1 MPRKRSVSGRAR
13 AKTAEN
19 ALQIQAE
26 KINKRLRSLEK
37 AGNYGVYKSKELI
50 RFAQTNPFISI
61 KKSRGSRRH
70 RLVISKI
77 KKTMAQTRLIRKKL
91 TNILKSKVFSNVGI
105 KQVRLETRES
115 LKQTLGER
123 RGEEITEADV
133 DRFYEIA
140 EYASKAREGSIME
153 KIDPSKFE
161 ELIAEA
167 KERNLDIDSWVTLVS
182 EYAIINNGYMRR
194 EAEEL
199 YNKYV
204 AS

>member
-19 ALQIQAE
+19 ALQLQAE

-50 RFAQTNPFISI
+50 RFAQSNPYLSI

-77 KKTMAQTRLIRKKL
+77 KKTMAETRLIRKKL
-91 TNILKSKVFSNVGI
+91 SNILKSKVFSNVGI
-105 KQVRLETRES
+105 KKVRLETRES

-161 ELIAEA
+161 ELVAEA
-167 KERNLDIDSWVTLVS
+167 KERHLDVDSWVSLLS
-182 EYAIINNGYMRR
+182 EYVIINNGYMRK

-199 YNKYV
+199 YYKYV
-204 AS
+204 A

>member
-19 ALQIQAE
+19 ALQLQAE
-26 KINKRLRSLEK
+26 KINRRLRSLEK

-50 RFAQTNPFISI
+50 RFAQSNPYVSI

-77 KKTMAQTRLIRKKL
+77 KKTIAETRLIRKKL
-91 TNILKSKVFSNVGI
+91 SNIMKSKVFSNVGI
-105 KQVRLETRES
+105 SQVRKETRES

-123 RGEEITEADV
+123 RGEEITDADI

-153 KIDPSKFE
+153 KINPSKFE
-161 ELIAEA
+161 ELVAEA
-167 KERNLDIDSWVTLVS
+167 KERNLDVDSWVSLLS
-182 EYAIINNGYMRR
+182 EYVLINNDYMRK

-199 YNKYV
+199 YYKYV
-204 AS
+204 A

>member
-19 ALQIQAE
+19 ALQLQAE

-50 RFAQTNPFISI
+50 RFAQSNPYLSI
-61 KKSRGSRRH
+61 KKSRGSKRH

-77 KKTMAQTRLIRKKL
+77 KKTMAETRLIRKKL
-91 TNILKSKVFSNVGI
+91 SNILKSKVFSNVGI
-105 KQVRLETRES
+105 KKVRLETIES

-161 ELIAEA
+161 ELVAEA
-167 KERNLDIDSWVTLVS
+167 KERNLDVDGWVSLLS
-182 EYAIINNGYMRR
+182 EYVIINNDYMRK

-199 YNKYV
+199 YYKYV
-204 AS
+204 A

>member
-19 ALQIQAE
+19 ALQLQAE
-26 KINKRLRSLEK
+26 KINRRLRSLEK

-50 RFAQTNPFISI
+50 RFAQSNPYVTI

-70 RLVISKI
+70 RLIISKI
-77 KKTMAQTRLIRKKL
+77 KKTIAETRLIRKKL
-91 TNILKSKVFSNVGI
+91 SNIMKSKVFSNVGI
-105 KQVRLETRES
+105 SQVRKETRES

-161 ELIAEA
+161 ELVAEA
-167 KERNLDIDSWVTLVS
+167 KERNLDVDSWVSLLS
-182 EYAIINNGYMRR
+182 EYVIINNDYMRK

-199 YNKYV
+199 YYKYV
-204 AS
+204 A